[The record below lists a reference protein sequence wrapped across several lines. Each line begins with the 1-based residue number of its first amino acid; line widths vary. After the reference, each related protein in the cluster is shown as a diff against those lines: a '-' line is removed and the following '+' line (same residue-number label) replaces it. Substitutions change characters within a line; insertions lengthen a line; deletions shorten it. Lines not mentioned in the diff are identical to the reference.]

1 MILLYATC
9 EKYDKDKKFYILFNV
24 KILYSNLKIFRFITK
39 ITSQTHAPTH
49 TTNTEVAG
57 AI

>member
-9 EKYDKDKKFYILFNV
+9 EKHDKDKKFYVLFNV
-24 KILYSNLKIFRFITK
+24 KISYKNLKIFRFITK
-39 ITSQTHAPTH
+39 ITSQTHA
-49 TTNTEVAG
+49 TNAQVVG

>member
-9 EKYDKDKKFYILFNV
+9 EKHDKDKKFYVLFNV
-24 KILYSNLKIFRFITK
+24 KISYKKLKIFRFITK

-49 TTNTEVAG
+49 TTSA
-57 AI
+57 